1 MSSRRWPALLALAC
15 LPALATTP
23 PRPGE
28 TQRFP
33 PFTLDGPGEHVLFSS
48 MLVTTG
54 PFFFS
59 AVTSESSS
67 DGGAQKQQVRED
79 AAAFIA
85 SDGAYR
91 TATLEAQLR
100 QRRAGSMATL
110 RHDLDLAS
118 ELLVG
123 GHR

>member
-1 MSSRRWPALLALAC
+1 MSLPTWPALLALAC
-15 LPALATTP
+15 LPALATAP

-33 PFTLDGPGEHVLFSS
+33 PFSLDGPGEHVLFSS

-67 DGGAQKQQVRED
+67 DGNAQNRQVRED

-100 QRRAGSMATL
+100 LKRTGAATL
-110 RHDLDLAS
+110 RNDLDLAG

-123 GHR
+123 ARP